1 VTLALGIDPGSRIT
15 GYGLVASEG
24 SRLTFLAADC
34 IKTNAKA
41 PLAQRLGQVYNG
53 LVEVIRSHTP
63 EVVAVEDIFY
73 AKNVRSAAVLGHVR
87 GVALLAA
94 AISGLEVFEYAPAQ
108 TKVAVAGYGRA
119 DKAQVALM
127 VKQILGIRGNLQPDA
142 SDALAVAICHLNQTP
157 ALRGTK

>member
-1 VTLALGIDPGSRIT
+1 MPRPPWPNAWARCTT
-15 GYGLVASEG
+15 GWV
-24 SRLTFLAADC
+24 D
-34 IKTNAKA
+34 
-41 PLAQRLGQVYNG
+41 
-53 LVEVIRSHTP
+53 VIRSYTP

-94 AISGLEVFEYAPAQ
+94 DMAGLEVFEYAPAQ

-142 SDALAVAICHLNQTP
+142 SDALAVAICHLNQTQ
-157 ALRGTK
+157 ALKGMTRRGKKMIARLQGTLEEKNRVRGGNHGRRRGI

>member
-41 PLAQRLGQVYNG
+41 PLAQRLGQVYTG

>member
-41 PLAQRLGQVYNG
+41 PLAQRLGQVYTG

-108 TKVAVAGYGRA
+108 TKVAVGR
-119 DKAQVALM
+119 
-127 VKQILGIRGNLQPDA
+127 IRSSRQGPGG
-142 SDALAVAICHLNQTP
+142 P
-157 ALRGTK
+157 